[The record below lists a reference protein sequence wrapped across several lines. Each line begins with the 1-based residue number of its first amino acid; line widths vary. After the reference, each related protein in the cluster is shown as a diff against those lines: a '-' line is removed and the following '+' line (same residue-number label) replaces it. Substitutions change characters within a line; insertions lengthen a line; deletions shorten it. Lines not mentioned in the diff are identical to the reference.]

1 MSSVA
6 ATASADQV
14 FEAVEISNECAVQA
28 VVAADEQP
36 SVIIQDPAL
45 AAAMSEV
52 PVPLTFAAAAVAVAK
67 APVARRPKQLPF
79 SLDAWIQEALHSPK
93 QHSRCAARRRLRF
106 VHLNGESPAAQ
117 DTRRARNE
125 RVGEA
130 SWFEFEAK
138 KVDSVVKLVR
148 QIVGNLTPFA
158 KSASKVYLSGNLATR
173 ASLWNLVG
181 SDEAAGVVMQA
192 FPPSIINVTV
202 SVSDP
207 RVIGDVC
214 YAVDTAM
221 AALKRHMDSGPDAA
235 LASVNSCLVM
245 QSAVPGKGGVM
256 IDVPRI
262 GEHYLPSTAY
272 SICKNVSNA
281 RFVMTR
287 LRRFVP
293 DGSGG
298 IQVPMVDVT
307 IHNESPP
314 PLVRVALGCG
324 SVLTQKAECLEA
336 YFTGLVNDPEVKE
349 SGAKMARC
357 SAALNA
363 LRFLRGGQQLPAEAH
378 GVDDRAPEVEHAGE
392 GAPEPQVDASPA
404 FDDADLG
411 ELEDGVSALS
421 VDDGAVFI

>member
-28 VVAADEQP
+28 VVATDEQP

-45 AAAMSEV
+45 AAAMAEV

-67 APVARRPKQLPF
+67 APVARRPKQQLPF
-79 SLDAWIQEALHSPK
+79 SLDSWIQEALHSTK

-130 SWFEFEAK
+130 SWFEFESK

-148 QIVGNLTPFA
+148 QIVANLTPFA

-221 AALKRHMDSGPDAA
+221 AALKRHMDSGPDASM
-235 LASVNSCLVM
+235 ASVNSCLVM

-281 RFVMTR
+281 RFIMTR

-314 PLVRVALGCG
+314 PLVRVALGSG
-324 SVLTQKAECLEA
+324 SVLAQKAEFLEA

-357 SAALNA
+357 SAALSA
-363 LRFLRGGQQLPAEAH
+363 LRFLRGVQQLPADAH
-378 GVDDRAPEVEHAGE
+378 GAGDYAPEVEHAGE
-392 GAPEPQVDASPA
+392 GSPEVEAAPA
-404 FDDADLG
+404 FNDGDLG